1 MSVDKGTL
9 IDTTKPLIATKGRR
23 QLSNEARRKLFMSK
37 AAVDDSKFFDVY
49 MAIIYADDGISEE
62 QLRAQFPKSKIT
74 KHIEALEQSCR
85 IFESGGRLYPIP
97 ARLTGKDR
105 AYGLLRDMPNKCLFI
120 DTETTGLNEDRDDEI
135 LQLSIID
142 GTGKILFD

>member
-23 QLSNEARRKLFMSK
+23 QLSNEDRRRLFMSK
-37 AAVDDSKFFDVY
+37 SSVDDSKFGEVY
-49 MAIIYADDGISEE
+49 CAILFGDGISEE

-74 KHIEALEQSCR
+74 KHIEALEQSCA
-85 IFESGGRLYPIP
+85 IFENDGLYYPIP

>member
-23 QLSNEARRKLFMSK
+23 QLSNEARRQLFMSK
-37 AAVDDSKFFDVY
+37 WSVDDSKFREVY
-49 MAIIYADDGISEE
+49 EEIYNGGGISKE

-74 KHIEALEQSCR
+74 KHIEVLEQSCR
-85 IFESGGRLYPIP
+85 IFENDGLFYPIP
-97 ARLTGKDR
+97 ARLTRKDR

-120 DTETTGLNEDRDDEI
+120 DTETTGLNKDRDDEI